1 MVGLLHLHVATE
13 VISSYKKSQVHCF
26 FSTTQMGFII
36 HVPCV
41 CVGHAAPCKH
51 SD

>member
-1 MVGLLHLHVATE
+1 MVGLLHLQAATE

-26 FSTTQMGFII
+26 FSAQMGFII

-41 CVGHAAPCKH
+41 RVGHAAPCKH